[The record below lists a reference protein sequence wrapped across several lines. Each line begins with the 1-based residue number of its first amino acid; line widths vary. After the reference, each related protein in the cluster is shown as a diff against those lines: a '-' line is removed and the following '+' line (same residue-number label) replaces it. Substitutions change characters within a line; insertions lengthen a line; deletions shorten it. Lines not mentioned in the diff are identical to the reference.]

1 MLLHLTFFIPN
12 FGMYVSSFG
21 IYVSDF
27 EMENSLRGKLFPW
40 LREHFFCP
48 FVKKKDLVIQET
60 NKNHGFL
67 QRMIKMVS
75 ISLYNIMYMRVGGN
89 FFFKK

>member
-1 MLLHLTFFIPN
+1 MLLHLTFFIPNFGMYVSN

-48 FVKKKDLVIQET
+48 FVKKKIWSFRKQT
-60 NKNHGFL
+60 K
-67 QRMIKMVS
+67 IMVFCK
-75 ISLYNIMYMRVGGN
+75 G
-89 FFFKK
+89 

>member
-1 MLLHLTFFIPN
+1 MLLYLTFFIPNFGMYVSN

-48 FVKKKDLVIQET
+48 FVKKRFGHSGNKQKSWFSAKDD
-60 NKNHGFL
+60 KNGFNL
-67 QRMIKMVS
+67 S
-75 ISLYNIMYMRVGGN
+75 IYYNV
-89 FFFKK
+89 